1 MVPLMRGIRLNDD
14 DVIRRT
20 VISRL
25 LCHCVLHKREIESE
39 FDIRFDEY
47 FADELQ
53 RLQQLRDDG
62 LVKLEAEAISVTQL
76 GRIFI
81 RNAGMVFD
89 KYLQKP
95 KNKPVF
101 SKTL

>member
-1 MVPLMRGIRLNDD
+1 MRGIQLDRDD
-14 DVIRRT
+14 TIRRA

-25 LCHCVLHKREIESE
+25 LCHCVLHKNEIESE

-47 FADELQ
+47 FADELARLEPLRRDGLI
-53 RLQQLRDDG
+53 RLQTDSI
-62 LVKLEAEAISVTQL
+62 AITLL

-81 RNAGMVFD
+81 RNVGMVFD

-95 KNKPVF
+95 KDKPVF

>member
-1 MVPLMRGIRLNDD
+1 MRGIHLSDD
-14 DVIRRT
+14 DVLRRS

-25 LCHCVLHKREIESE
+25 LCHCVLRKQEIESE
-39 FDIRFDEY
+39 FGIRFDEY
-47 FADELQ
+47 FADELA
-53 RLQQLRDDG
+53 R
-62 LVKLEAEAISVTQL
+62 LEALQVDKLVTLSAESIAVTQL

-81 RNAGMVFD
+81 RNVGMVFD

-95 KNKPVF
+95 KDKPVF